1 MKVQKFLFVFLAF
14 LISTNAV
21 FAANGDLMN
30 QIALGAIL
38 VILLLIGVVCMVL
51 LNTFKVLSAIILK
64 PELEKEKAA
73 ALLVVPELV
82 VSTPEV
88 DKITFWQ
95 KVLSLRPL
103 SEEKDMLEEHDYDGI
118 KELNNPTPGWFM
130 YLFYFTIIF
139 GFVYLLNYHVFKI
152 GNLQEE
158 EYAIELKQAEISKK
172 AFLAKSANNV
182 DENNIKISN
191 TVAVLNDGKAIFLK
205 NCVACHGE
213 KGQGTVGP
221 NLTDEYWIHGGKI
234 GNIFK
239 TVKYGVPEK
248 GMISWEKQLTPKQ
261 MADVANY
268 IKSLANSNPPNP
280 KEQQG
285 VKET

>member
-1 MKVQKFLFVFLAF
+1 MKAQKFLFVFLVLVLMANVT
-14 LISTNAV
+14 S
-21 FAANGDLMN
+21 AANGELMN
-30 QIALGAIL
+30 QIAIGAIL
-38 VILLLIGVVCMVL
+38 VMLLLIGIVCAVL

-73 ALLVVPELV
+73 ALLIVPEMVVPVE
-82 VSTPEV
+82 PA

-95 KVLSLRPL
+95 KILSLRPL
-103 SEEKDMLEEHDYDGI
+103 SEEKDMMEDHDYDGI
-118 KELNNPTPGWFM
+118 KELNNPTPAWFM
-130 YLFYFTIIF
+130 FLFYATIIIAVAYMF
-139 GFVYLLNYHVFKI
+139 SYHVFNI
-152 GNLQEE
+152 GKLQEQ
-158 EYAIELKQAEISKK
+158 EYAIELQDAEINKK

-182 DENNIKISN
+182 DENNIKLIN

-221 NLTDEYWIHGGKI
+221 NLTDEYWIHGGTI
-234 GNIFK
+234 GSVFK

-261 MADVANY
+261 MADVSNY
-268 IKSLANSNPPNP
+268 IKSLANTNPPNP

-285 VKET
+285 NKEI